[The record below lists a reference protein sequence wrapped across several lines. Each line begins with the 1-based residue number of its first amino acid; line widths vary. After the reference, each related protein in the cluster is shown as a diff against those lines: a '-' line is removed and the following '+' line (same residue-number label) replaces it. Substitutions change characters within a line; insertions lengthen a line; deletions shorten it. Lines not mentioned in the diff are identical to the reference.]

1 MGGRMQRWARV
12 GGAGWAILAA
22 QSVIVSPAVAAA
34 SCPTSASAPEAES
47 PFLAAEV
54 SQIGG
59 RQFIS
64 WTMHGASHVEIA
76 AGNEIE
82 SGRGKA
88 VGRGGKAGQI
98 VLSPAEGNERP
109 FFRLTPDCG
118 HSLVLADRN
127 LSRAKLPNLRD
138 VGGYRTAQGA
148 WVRMGMIY
156 RSGELAGLTHGDLK
170 ALERLNLTTV
180 VDLRH
185 EQERQDAPGELP
197 DGTHYVIADVFA
209 DPPENLG
216 NAQELIDNG
225 RGDEVLLRLNRA
237 MVSSPSALRAY
248 SALFHLLAQDT
259 DGAALFYCTAGKDRT
274 GWAAAV
280 LLTLLG
286 VPRET
291 VYRDYLLSNGYRSKE
306 IAAGIG
312 KHGAAFVPLERVA
325 PEYLDAAFDEVD
337 RRYGT
342 FDNYLHEGLGLD
354 AQTLA
359 NLKSKFLQ
367 SDPK

>member
-1 MGGRMQRWARV
+1 MVTPAT
-12 GGAGWAILAA
+12 AA
-22 QSVIVSPAVAAA
+22 VSP
-34 SCPTSASAPEAES
+34 CPASASAAEAES
-47 PFLAAEV
+47 PFLTAEV
-54 SQIGG
+54 AQIDG
-59 RQFIS
+59 RPVVS
-64 WTMHGASHVEIA
+64 WMTRGASHVEIA
-76 AGNEIE
+76 AGSEMEN
-82 SGRGKA
+82 GRREA
-88 VGRGGKAGQI
+88 LGRGGKAGQI
-98 VLSPAEGNERP
+98 VLPPSKGNQRT

-118 HSLVLADRN
+118 QSLIVADRDV
-127 LSRAKLPNLRD
+127 SRTRLPNLRD
-138 VGGYRTAQGA
+138 LGGYRTAGGA

-156 RSGELAGLTHGDLK
+156 RSGELARLAPSDIK
-170 ALERLNLTTV
+170 ALERLHLTTV

-185 EQERQDAPGELP
+185 EQERKDAPGELLA
-197 DGTHYVIADVFA
+197 GARYVVADVFA
-209 DPPENLG
+209 DPPGDLG
-216 NAQELIDNG
+216 NIQELIDSG

-286 VPRET
+286 VPKET

-337 RRYGT
+337 RRYGS
-342 FDNYLHEGLGLD
+342 FDNYLREGLGLD
-354 AQTLA
+354 AKALA
-359 NLKSKFLQ
+359 KLRDKFLQ
-367 SDPK
+367 SGPA